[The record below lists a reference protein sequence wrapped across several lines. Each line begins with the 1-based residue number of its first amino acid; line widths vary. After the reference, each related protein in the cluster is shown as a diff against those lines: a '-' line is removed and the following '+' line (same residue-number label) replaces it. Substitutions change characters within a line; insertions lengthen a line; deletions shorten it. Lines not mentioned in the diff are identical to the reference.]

1 MGQKG
6 NAFAT
11 KSCFVTIWN
20 GSMPGHMHVFMYIY
34 IYVCLVMH
42 IYIYVHLLHVFI
54 YLYISDK
61 YTVDTVSFLEYQLV
75 QEVVLGSLGPSLYP

>member
-1 MGQKG
+1 MLCYHLEWF
-6 NAFAT
+6 NARSYARIY
-11 KSCFVTIWN
+11 V
-20 GSMPGHMHVFMYIY
+20 YIY
-34 IYVCLVMH
+34 MYVWLC